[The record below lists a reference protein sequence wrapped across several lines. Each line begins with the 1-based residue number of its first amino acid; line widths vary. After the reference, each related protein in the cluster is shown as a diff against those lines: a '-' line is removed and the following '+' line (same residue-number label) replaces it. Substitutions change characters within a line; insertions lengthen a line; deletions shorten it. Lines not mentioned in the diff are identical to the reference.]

1 MPNDFGANGFTDSE
15 LEAILNSEGQPENTP
30 PVSTEGQPQEQ
41 DVTKTKA
48 FANRLKEST
57 DKARRE
63 EREAIAKEMGYASY
77 EEMQSKRQNKLME
90 DNGLDPDQVSPIV
103 EKLVQERMEN
113 DPRIKEL
120 EKYRE
125 SQIQEFGRKE
135 LAEITKLTNGE
146 ITTFEQVPKD
156 VLELWKQNGS
166 LKASYLQLHGEELV
180 LKARSAQN
188 RGGTDHLKSPSGIT
202 GNPDTPSKRSL
213 TDKEKR
219 LYKMFNPSVTDEEID
234 KKLVDI

>member
-1 MPNDFGANGFTDSE
+1 MLIEQGANVFTDSE
-15 LEAILNSEGQPENTP
+15 LEAILNGEKQQETP
-30 PVSTEGQPQEQ
+30 PASTEEQPQEQ

-57 DKARRE
+57 DKARKE
-63 EREAIAKEMGYASY
+63 EREAIAKELGYASY
-77 EEMQSKRQNKLME
+77 QEMQTKRQNKIFE
-90 DNGLDPDQVSPIV
+90 DQGLDPDQVSPIV

-125 SQIQEFGRKE
+125 AQIQEFGRKE

-146 ITTFEQVPKD
+146 VTTFEQIPKD
-156 VLELWKQNGS
+156 VLDLWKQNGS

-180 LKARSAQN
+180 LKARSEQN
-188 RGGTDHLKSPSGIT
+188 KGGTSHLKSPSGNP
-202 GNPDTPSKRSL
+202 GNPDTHAKRAL

-219 LYKMFNPSVTDEEID
+219 LYKMFNPSVTDEEIN
-234 KKLVDI
+234 KKLVDV

>member
-1 MPNDFGANGFTDSE
+1 MLIEQGANVFTDSE
-15 LEAILNSEGQPENTP
+15 LEAILNGEKQQETP
-30 PVSTEGQPQEQ
+30 PASTEEQPQEQ

-63 EREAIAKEMGYASY
+63 EREAIAKELGYASY
-77 EEMQSKRQNKLME
+77 QEMQTKRQNKIFE
-90 DNGLDPDQVSPIV
+90 DQGLDPDQVSPIV

-125 SQIQEFGRKE
+125 AQIQEFGRKE

-146 ITTFEQVPKD
+146 VTTFEQIPKD
-156 VLELWKQNGS
+156 VLDLWKQNGS

-180 LKARSAQN
+180 LKARSEQN
-188 RGGTDHLKSPSGIT
+188 KGGTNHLKSPSGNT
-202 GNPDTPSKRSL
+202 GNPDAPAKRAL

-219 LYKMFNPSVTDEEID
+219 LYKMFNPSVTDEEIN